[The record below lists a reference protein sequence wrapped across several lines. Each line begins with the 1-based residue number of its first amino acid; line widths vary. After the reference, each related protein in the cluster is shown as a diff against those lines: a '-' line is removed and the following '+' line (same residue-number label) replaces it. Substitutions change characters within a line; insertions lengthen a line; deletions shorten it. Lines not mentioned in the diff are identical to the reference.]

1 MQDAGLRR
9 EKDVLNDETIQMLS
23 LVCPSGE
30 WRDII
35 ATAGAD
41 VLTDR

>member
-23 LVCPSGE
+23 LVCPSGGVA
-30 WRDII
+30 RHYLLLP
-35 ATAGAD
+35 
-41 VLTDR
+41 VPMC